1 MNRQLLFKQQVTLDG
16 CNADEGLIF
25 ETGGHRHLSPTNNGN
40 SVRYAHLLNYRLF
53 CPRCNMLLLTPP
65 LPPPTPSS
73 WLWGGL
79 PPRWRHTGFPGSIAP
94 SPREDATGGGVQS
107 GSGASSVGHLP
118 SGQTDFSGFQVDTG
132 HPTPPRPSHRL
143 NAQPSR
149 AAQEFT

>member
-1 MNRQLLFKQQVTLDG
+1 MDG
-16 CNADEGLIF
+16 GNADEGLKF
-25 ETGGHRHLSPTNNGN
+25 ESGHRHLSPPNNGN

-65 LPPPTPSS
+65 CPPLPPQLMVVRGSPPSS
-73 WLWGGL
+73 VAA
-79 PPRWRHTGFPGSIAP
+79 PASPGRSIAP
-94 SPREDATGGGVQS
+94 SPREDATGGGVGS

>member
-1 MNRQLLFKQQVTLDG
+1 MDG
-16 CNADEGLIF
+16 CNADAGLIF
-25 ETGGHRHLSPTNNGN
+25 ETGGHRHLSPPNNGN

-53 CPRCNMLLLTPP
+53 CPRCNMLLLTPRPSP
-65 LPPPTPSS
+65 LAHGCGWVSS
-73 WLWGGL
+73 LLGGG
-79 PPRWRHTGFPGSIAP
+79 TGFPGSIAP

>member
-1 MNRQLLFKQQVTLDG
+1 MDE

-25 ETGGHRHLSPTNNGN
+25 ETGHRHLSPSNNGN

-65 LPPPTPSS
+65 PPPTSS

-79 PPRWRHTGFPGSIAP
+79 VAAPASPGRSIAP
-94 SPREDATGGGVQS
+94 SPREDATGGGVGS

>member
-1 MNRQLLFKQQVTLDG
+1 MDE

-25 ETGGHRHLSPTNNGN
+25 ETEHRHLSPSNNGN

-65 LPPPTPSS
+65 PPPTSS

-79 PPRWRHTGFPGSIAP
+79 VAAPASPGRSIAP
-94 SPREDATGGGVQS
+94 SPREDATGGGVDS